1 MTKKNAFHLEG
12 SVHRKAKTTVCAG
25 NGKAHWAEWRV
36 WRLEGW
42 ASMGPESPA
51 RIWTVLEAMGM
62 LKCSNRKLAR
72 WKRFFLRVCMFLA
85 L

>member
-1 MTKKNAFHLEG
+1 M
-12 SVHRKAKTTVCAG
+12 
-25 NGKAHWAEWRV
+25 

-42 ASMGPESPA
+42 AGTPSMGPESPA
-51 RIWTVLEAMGM
+51 GIWTALETMGM

-72 WKRFFLRVCMFLA
+72 WKRFFPRVCMFLA